1 MRAGAF
7 VSFVAGLLAATSAT
21 LTVWQSSYR
30 QPRAG
35 LALVCEQNPTK
46 LQQYTHHFFFGRLV
60 GRFRTGWMKRQ
71 LDNAENLYVRRR
83 QARMVAGDGSTRET
97 LGLGGEKRPMRHWL
111 SAAYL
116 WSTRIQP
123 GINVA

>member
-35 LALVCEQNPTK
+35 LAHVCEQNPTK

-60 GRFRTGWMKRQ
+60 RRFRTGWMKRQ
-71 LDNAENLYVRRR
+71 LDNAENLYGAGRPEWLLGM
-83 QARMVAGDGSTRET
+83 ARLERLWSWAGKKVNET
-97 LGLGGEKRPMRHWL
+97 LAIGRIPLVDWNP
-111 SAAYL
+111 
-116 WSTRIQP
+116 TR
-123 GINVA
+123 N